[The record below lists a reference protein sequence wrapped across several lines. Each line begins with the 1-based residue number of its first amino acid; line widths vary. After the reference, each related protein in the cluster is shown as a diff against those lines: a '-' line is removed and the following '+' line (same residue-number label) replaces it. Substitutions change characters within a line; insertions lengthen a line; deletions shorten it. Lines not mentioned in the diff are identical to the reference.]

1 MPETENQNNYVQLSS
16 VKRIEKET
24 ASYVKEAEKQKEK
37 IAKLEAENGEQAYI
51 NKQKHVL
58 QETESM
64 IPDCQ
69 SRYDTALE
77 DLELFIEDFAEDED
91 LKDNEKLKE
100 AQEYLA
106 AKKV

>member
-1 MPETENQNNYVQLSS
+1 MRRFE
-16 VKRIEKET
+16 
-24 ASYVKEAEKQKEK
+24 
-37 IAKLEAENGEQAYI
+37 ENGEQAYI
-51 NKQKHVL
+51 NKQKQVL

>member
-1 MPETENQNNYVQLSS
+1 
-16 VKRIEKET
+16 
-24 ASYVKEAEKQKEK
+24 
-37 IAKLEAENGEQAYI
+37 
-51 NKQKHVL
+51 
-58 QETESM
+58 M